1 VSGEGVRI
9 TDAEHQTVLEA
20 LDETGHK
27 YSIRVIQAGKSK
39 NGNHYTDAALKQAVA
54 DRVFPAPAG
63 MNRSL
68 RRWPRPC
75 CRVPHTRGDEPLD
88 TPLYRTLGLLTAN
101 DVRQVKTLKGLD
113 VGGYDYALDKSSVGH
128 IKKKHGEAKVEEA
141 RGQRAVAAGDYAR
154 LPDLLNAPDNV
165 EDGGVSDVGQPVL
178 RYIKEYDGELYT
190 VAFEVR
196 KGRKMLGLQSLWIKK
211 NP

>member
-54 DRVFPAPAG
+54 DRVFPTPAG
-63 MNRSL
+63 MN
-68 RRWPRPC
+68 
-75 CRVPHTRGDEPLD
+75 HLD

-128 IKKKHGEAKVEEA
+128 IKKKHEEAKVEEA
-141 RGQRAVAAGDYAR
+141 RGQRAMAAGDYAR